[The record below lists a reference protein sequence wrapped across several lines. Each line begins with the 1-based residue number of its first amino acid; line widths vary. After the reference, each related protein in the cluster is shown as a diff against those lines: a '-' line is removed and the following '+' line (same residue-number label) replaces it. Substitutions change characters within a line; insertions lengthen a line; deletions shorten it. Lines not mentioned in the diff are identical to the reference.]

1 MPSLLP
7 PCVREP
13 VSQSV
18 SEDESKSERN
28 ERMSDSG
35 PQVAEGFAVCEC
47 GCQREPER
55 SRERARG
62 PVDGET
68 IEERERASARAY
80 VAVLEPS
87 CLRADD

>member
-47 GCQREPER
+47 GCQRE
-55 SRERARG
+55 
-62 PVDGET
+62 
-68 IEERERASARAY
+68 
-80 VAVLEPS
+80 
-87 CLRADD
+87 

>member
-1 MPSLLP
+1 MKA
-7 PCVREP
+7 RM
-13 VSQSV
+13 
-18 SEDESKSERN
+18 SEN

-47 GCQREPER
+47 GCQRESER
-55 SRERARG
+55 SRERARA
-62 PVDGET
+62 PVDSEA
-68 IEERERASARAY
+68 IEERERTRTRAH